1 MNKTIRTYEDLLK
14 ERHRLE
20 VLLRSQKDIIRQD
33 ITELKMQLQ
42 PAVKAVSF
50 LGKIF
55 TREKNNVLLAGGI
68 NHLIDLVFKKIVLS
82 KSTWLTRLVIPF
94 FIKNYSSHFVAE
106 HKDELV
112 EKLFSLFRRKHS
124 NGQTPDDMS

>member
-1 MNKTIRTYEDLLK
+1 MNKPIKTYEDLLK

-20 VLLRSQKDIIRQD
+20 VLLQSQKELIRLDIA
-33 ITELKMQLQ
+33 EAKLHLQ

-68 NHLIDLVFKKIVLS
+68 NHLIDLLFKKIVLS
-82 KSTWLTRLVIPF
+82 RSGWITRLVIPF
-94 FIKNYSSHFVAE
+94 FIKIIPHTLLLNI
-106 HKDELV
+106 
-112 EKLFSLFRRKHS
+112 SLS
-124 NGQTPDDMS
+124 